1 MYKGT
6 CKGENMAKKVTVSI
20 PDMLHEKM
28 EKWRESFNL
37 SKMFQDAVT
46 EAIQK
51 KEDFQKRIREDL
63 DLSQI
68 VERLRNE
75 KMQSEGN
82 FYEAGKHD
90 GVGWAKSAHYDDL
103 IYALGWEDYEN
114 AIGDEQLGHYFL
126 ERQSHNRMMAMSPEG
141 SNEYFKAYL
150 KGWKKGVEQF
160 WIEIR
165 DKL

>member
-1 MYKGT
+1 
-6 CKGENMAKKVTVSI
+6 MAKKVTVSI

-90 GVGWAKSAHYDDL
+90 GVTWAKSAHYDDL
-103 IYALGWEDYEN
+103 VYALGWDDYKS
-114 AIGDEQLGHYFL
+114 ATSDEQLGHYFS
-126 ERQSHNRMMAMSPEG
+126 ERQRRNRMMAMSPEG
-141 SNEYFKAYL
+141 GNEFFVAYL
-150 KGWKKGVEQF
+150 KGWKCGVEQF
-160 WIEIR
+160 WKEIR